1 MNPWSDRAEDEEKV
15 VDLMEAL
22 RKSLKGGGGS
32 SREKAERFLAAHEKK
47 PKKKSS
53 SRNRAA

>member
-1 MNPWSDRAEDEEKV
+1 MVSAAPEAAEEKV

-22 RKSLKGGGGS
+22 RKSLKGDGG

-47 PKKKSS
+47 KPKKKSS
-53 SRNRAA
+53 SRKRAA